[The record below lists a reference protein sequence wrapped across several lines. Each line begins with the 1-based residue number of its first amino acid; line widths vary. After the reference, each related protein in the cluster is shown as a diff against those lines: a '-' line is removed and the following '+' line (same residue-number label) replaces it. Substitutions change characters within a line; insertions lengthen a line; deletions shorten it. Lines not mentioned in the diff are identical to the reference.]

1 MLLFCFHYFVCT
13 YISFYSTF
21 YSTFHFILLYFSF
34 FPIFILLVLF
44 FIAFILFPL
53 TYLSINILHAIHLLV
68 CFCYSRIG
76 SCTIYQSLR
85 GHVVCLV
92 PMYTPTRAEHDF
104 LYGPFR
110 GPCSLFQTTCP
121 RPIAL
126 HSRVPL
132 ANYSPLH
139 NSLLPPLT
147 ALSVIPTNHVPPFP
161 MTSQPLH
168 PARSTLFIFQ
178 SASRWRPAR
187 KSTLLTATNIA
198 QH

>member
-1 MLLFCFHYFVCT
+1 VLLFCFHYFVCT
-13 YISFYSTF
+13 YISF

-147 ALSVIPTNHVPPFP
+147 ALSVIPTNHIPPFP